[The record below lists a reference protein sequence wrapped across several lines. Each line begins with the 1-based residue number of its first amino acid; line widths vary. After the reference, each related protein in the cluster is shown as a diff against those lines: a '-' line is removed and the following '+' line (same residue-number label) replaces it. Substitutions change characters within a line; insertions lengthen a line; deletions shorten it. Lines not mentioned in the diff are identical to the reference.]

1 MVVTLTKK
9 NIFFKFCRAYAQ
21 TIKKPMDLRYD
32 PYTQSIQILDSHR
45 TIHGVIEEVKD
56 QLNSL
61 YTVLNKLNKRKR
73 QAKTTNNRKN
83 GEVQKIINNNSLP
96 NGNC

>member
-1 MVVTLTKK
+1 
-9 NIFFKFCRAYAQ
+9 
-21 TIKKPMDLRYD
+21 MDLRYD
-32 PYTQSIQILDSHR
+32 PYTQTIKILDSHR

-56 QLNSL
+56 QLNNL

-73 QAKTTNNRKN
+73 QAKCAINKQKN
-83 GEVQKIINNNSLP
+83 VEVCKTIDKNALP